1 VGNGQEDTS
10 LQNGLTSPQSLSP
23 LPESMQPETA
33 EIAGAKTGNPAYG
46 TLHDVNSQCA
56 LSSNFAIETVIQNI
70 EDVGVPQNG
79 KWDLANA
86 HEFGFCVQHEEDEW
100 LLGSIHKWMYP
111 SDINISGAEVAL
123 KAKLQRYQSDPW
135 DLNIYHPTSRAECN
149 DDL

>member
-1 VGNGQEDTS
+1 MGNGQGD
-10 LQNGLTSPQSLSP
+10 P
-23 LPESMQPETA
+23 
-33 EIAGAKTGNPAYG
+33 
-46 TLHDVNSQCA
+46 LHDVNS
-56 LSSNFAIETVIQNI
+56 LSPNFAIETVIQNI

-79 KWDLANA
+79 KWDLANT

-135 DLNIYHPTSRAECN
+135 DLNIYHPASRAECN
-149 DDL
+149 GDLWSHVDTPIQRGKVGDEVVYLVRWKLC